1 MSKNAKLQH
10 IPSGRC
16 NAVPQIVQV
25 VDGNGGRQFLTVRC
39 MEERELEVRRVEI
52 NGEINL
58 EKIRPNEERQFDI
71 PFRNV
76 GE

>member
-1 MSKNAKLQH
+1 
-10 IPSGRC
+10 
-16 NAVPQIVQV
+16 
-25 VDGNGGRQFLTVRC
+25 